1 MKFSQEDPTDALRIQ
16 SYDTESI
23 VIQSGYQSDSTTMTE
38 DFILNAKQIVSPW
51 PINAVADFTTVDI
64 DYFKSLDIEVLLLA
78 QTVVTRLSPTILV
91 QFSQQAIGVEQMP
104 IGSAC
109 RTYNLLI
116 AEGRQV
122 ALAVS
127 FN

>member
-1 MKFSQEDPTDALRIQ
+1 MKFSQEDPTDAHRVQ
-16 SYDTESI
+16 SYDTSSI
-23 VIQSGYQSDSTTMTE
+23 VIQSAYQPEPITVST
-38 DFILNAKQIVSPW
+38 DFILHAKQLVSPW
-51 PINAVADFTTVDI
+51 PINAMADFTAEDV
-64 DYFKSLDIEVLLLA
+64 DYFKALDIEVLLLA
-78 QTVVTRLSPTILV
+78 QDIVTRLSPAVLV

-122 ALAVS
+122 ALAVC
-127 FN
+127 FD